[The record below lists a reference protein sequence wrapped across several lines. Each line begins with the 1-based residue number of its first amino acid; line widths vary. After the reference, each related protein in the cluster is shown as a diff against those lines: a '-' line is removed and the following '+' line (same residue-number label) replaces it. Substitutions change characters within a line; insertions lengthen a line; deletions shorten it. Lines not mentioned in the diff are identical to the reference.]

1 MNNTFYIKDLGSLVL
16 DDILMEYDH
25 PIIFTCIDGVKTKYL
40 FYEINSS
47 QHYEWIVVRVSD
59 KRCYE
64 IKTNKI
70 SIQKAFKNSE
80 IENEFYKISVKD
92 NKWTKENINSLNNSW
107 FSDNETFIGKSIDNV
122 DDNKWLQTVDVNK
135 SIVDL
140 KYNTNTNKH
149 DIDTKTFE
157 KVIHNAND
165 FFSIWPNQNVNACTL
180 PGSCIIR
187 FTFDSTSS
195 LFDDADEDPAFNVIN
210 KVFDNI
216 NDNKIE
222 FNDIFDDT
230 DKKNDEKN
238 YVKVKDFLNCIN
250 ETKPLITYRNK
261 KLAKVNRIN
270 VQDSVYK
277 INNFVKK
284 IDFKIEEIKKN
295 ISTIEKEYDGYFI
308 GFSFKNKS
316 FDFASN
322 NEKIHGDIDENLSE
336 LNVKVS
342 DVKSNQYKIKLNV
355 STNSI
360 SGKKTNIL
368 KSIEEL
374 S

>member
-1 MNNTFYIKDLGSLVL
+1 
-16 DDILMEYDH
+16 
-25 PIIFTCIDGVKTKYL
+25 
-40 FYEINSS
+40 
-47 QHYEWIVVRVSD
+47 
-59 KRCYE
+59 
-64 IKTNKI
+64 
-70 SIQKAFKNSE
+70 
-80 IENEFYKISVKD
+80 
-92 NKWTKENINSLNNSW
+92 
-107 FSDNETFIGKSIDNV
+107 
-122 DDNKWLQTVDVNK
+122 
-135 SIVDL
+135 
-140 KYNTNTNKH
+140 
-149 DIDTKTFE
+149 
-157 KVIHNAND
+157 
-165 FFSIWPNQNVNACTL
+165 
-180 PGSCIIR
+180 
-187 FTFDSTSS
+187 